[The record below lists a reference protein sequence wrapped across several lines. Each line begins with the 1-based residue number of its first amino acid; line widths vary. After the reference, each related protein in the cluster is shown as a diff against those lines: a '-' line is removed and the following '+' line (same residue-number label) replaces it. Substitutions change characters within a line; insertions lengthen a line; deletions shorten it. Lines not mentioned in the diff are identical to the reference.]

1 VADTRSGKTRGSA
14 AGNFTHYKNGKF
26 LTFKQREILLFLY
39 FIRHCFI
46 CRPSDDTVSECAGID
61 PRTDATLAWQSDS
74 LATCTRLDIL
84 HILDIKSSLFEIY
97 HNLIVTTTFFFQ
109 EAIKKGISDAD
120 ADARSF
126 ARK

>member
-14 AGNFTHYKNGKF
+14 TGNFTHYKNGKF
-26 LTFKQREILLFLY
+26 LTFKQGDFLFFCASSAAPQMILCRRVLGSNPGLMWLWHGSQTLLPLALGLISPTFLTFNHLYLKFILIY
-39 FIRHCFI
+39 FNH
-46 CRPSDDTVSECAGID
+46 D
-61 PRTDATLAWQSDS
+61 
-74 LATCTRLDIL
+74 
-84 HILDIKSSLFEIY
+84 
-97 HNLIVTTTFFFQ
+97 FFFQ